1 MHADVEKY
9 KLPAHTYYMDA
20 YPLSLNRIVRLA
32 KRISRLIKNFSKN
45 PDAALKALD
54 PFKFGKEAILLR
66 VFNQIWP
73 FLDKGPYDIVHC
85 QFGPLGE
92 LGLLLRDTGVFTG
105 KIITSFRGY
114 DISAYVRYYGS
125 EIYHDLFRRGDL
137 FLCVSER
144 IKEKLIGLGCDE
156 GKIVVHRSGVDTQKC
171 RSRARVADPN
181 GAIKI
186 LTVARLAEK
195 KGVEYGIRAVSEALK
210 KSQHVEYKIA
220 GDGPLKGKLQ
230 SLIAELKVGDK
241 IELVGWKSQ
250 GEIADLLEKSDIL
263 LAPSVTTEN
272 GDEEG
277 IPGVIMEAFAHGL
290 PVVSTCHAGIPEVVK
305 DGESGFLV
313 PERDVG
319 GLAEKLQSL
328 IAQPG
333 LRAAMGQKG
342 RDFVNEH
349 YNIEKLNDR
358 LVEMYKGLSLGE
370 SPSMAPTP
378 SLSAGL
384 PRSKPVSFR
393 G

>member
-1 MHADVEKY
+1 MKEDQKKGFFILHPSREAFI
-9 KLPAHTYYMDA
+9 
-20 YPLSLNRIVRLA
+20 LSKHNIQPPRTIVIDIKDSEEEILA
-32 KRISRLIKNFSKN
+32 RMK
-45 PDAALKALD
+45 PKA
-54 PFKFGKEAILLR
+54 
-66 VFNQIWP
+66 
-73 FLDKGPYDIVHC
+73 
-85 QFGPLGE
+85 
-92 LGLLLRDTGVFTG
+92 
-105 KIITSFRGY
+105 
-114 DISAYVRYYGS
+114 RYN
-125 EIYHDLFRRGDL
+125 I
-137 FLCVSER
+137 
-144 IKEKLIGLGCDE
+144 
-156 GKIVVHRSGVDTQKC
+156 
-171 RSRARVADPN
+171 
-181 GAIKI
+181 
-186 LTVARLAEK
+186 RLAEK

-290 PVVSTCHAGIPEVVK
+290 PVVSTCHASIPEVVK
-305 DGESGFLV
+305 DGESGVLV
-313 PERDVG
+313 PERDVD
-319 GLAEKLQSL
+319 GLAEKLKFL

-333 LRAAMGQKG
+333 LRAAMGRKG
-342 RDFVNEH
+342 RDFVDEH

-358 LVEMYKGLSLGE
+358 LVEIYQGLSLGE
-370 SPSMAPTP
+370 SPNMAPTP

-384 PRSKPVSFR
+384 PRRKPVPFR